1 MVLKDWGELP
11 HYMKNESVRRY
22 YDVLCKKSTSL
33 KLKRLFDVVVSAIML
48 VVALPVMLV
57 IAVMIKCDSRGPVF
71 FCQKR
76 VTQYGRVFRI
86 LKFRTMVDKAESKG
100 SQVTVGDDNRIT
112 RVGAMLRRLRLDELP
127 QLFNVLA
134 GDMTYVGTR
143 PEVVRYVRRYGD
155 EYMATLL
162 LPAGITSLASIR
174 YKDEDEL
181 LEQGIERARQA
192 AQAGSD
198 DDMDMNGLVDD
209 VYVNEILP
217 GKMKYNLEGIER
229 FSLLGE
235 LRIMVS
241 TVLAVLR

>member
-1 MVLKDWGELP
+1 MVLKDWDELP

-192 AQAGSD
+192 AQAGID

>member
-1 MVLKDWGELP
+1 MVLKDWDELP

-48 VVALPVMLV
+48 VVALPAMLV

-192 AQAGSD
+192 AQAGID

>member
-1 MVLKDWGELP
+1 MVLKDWDELP

-192 AQAGSD
+192 AQAGID
-198 DDMDMNGLVDD
+198 DDMDMNALVDD

>member
-1 MVLKDWGELP
+1 MVLKDWDELP

-48 VVALPVMLV
+48 VVALPAMLV

-143 PEVVRYVRRYGD
+143 PEVVRYVRRYGG

-192 AQAGSD
+192 AQAGID
-198 DDMDMNGLVDD
+198 DDMDMNALVDD

>member
-1 MVLKDWGELP
+1 MVLKDWYELP

-48 VVALPVMLV
+48 VVALPAMLV

-192 AQAGSD
+192 AQAGID

>member
-1 MVLKDWGELP
+1 MVLKDWDELP

-198 DDMDMNGLVDD
+198 DDMDMNALVDD